1 MSVQSEIT
9 RIESA
14 KTAIA
19 TAIEGKGVTVP
30 DGTLLDG
37 MAPLIESIEAGGGGM
52 KVEVFSITP
61 ADEILLIEYEIGE
74 TTITNPHFCVCFD
87 GTQPASKNTDTQR
100 YTGLMTYVGCDAT
113 LWGEIGSGYN
123 KSNFGLLYNKDAS
136 KYQYKRYNYGNVIG
150 FNSGSNYGPNGF
162 YVTNGKLYS
171 NPEAQATT
179 KWLFEA
185 GHTYYILLIGE

>member
-1 MSVQSEIT
+1 MSIQTEIT

-30 DGTLLDG
+30 NGAKLDG
-37 MAPLIESIEAGGGGM
+37 MASLIESIEAGGSGGM

-61 ADEILLIEYEIGE
+61 ADEMPRGEYEIGE

-87 GTQPASKNTDTQR
+87 GTQPASHNTDTTN
-100 YTGLMTYVGCDAT
+100 YYGLMTYVGCDST
-113 LWGEIGSGYN
+113 LWGEIGSSYN
-123 KSNFGLLYNKDAS
+123 KSNFGLLYHKGAS
-136 KYQYKRYNYGNVIG
+136 AYKYARYNYGNAIN
-150 FNSGSNYGPNGF
+150 FNIDYGGNGF
-162 YVTNGKLYS
+162 YVNNGKLYS
-171 NPEAQATT
+171 NSASVSSSR
-179 KWLFEA
+179 WLFEA

>member
-19 TAIEGKGVTVP
+19 TAIAGKGVTVP

-37 MAPLIESIEAGGGGM
+37 MAPLIESIETGGGGM

-61 ADEILLIEYEIGE
+61 ADEIPAGEYEIGE

-87 GTQPASKNTDTQR
+87 GTQPASHDTDTQKYR
-100 YTGLMTYVGCDAT
+100 GLMTYVGCDAT
-113 LWGEIGSGYN
+113 LWGEIGSSYN
-123 KSNFGLLYNKDAS
+123 KSNFGLVYTKGAS
-136 KYQYKRYNYGNVIG
+136 TYKYARYNYGNGIG
-150 FNSGSNYGPNGF
+150 FNQDTRANRF

-171 NPEAQATT
+171 DTGQVTTT